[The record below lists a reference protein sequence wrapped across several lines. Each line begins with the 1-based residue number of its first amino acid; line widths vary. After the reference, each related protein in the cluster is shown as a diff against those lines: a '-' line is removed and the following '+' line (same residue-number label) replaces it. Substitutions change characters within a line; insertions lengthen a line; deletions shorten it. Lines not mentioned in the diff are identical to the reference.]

1 MKKKIKLS
9 INLSHTWFFDL
20 DGTILKHNGYIDD
33 KKDTLLNG
41 VKEFFKKIP
50 PKDIIIIT
58 TSRDK
63 KNSKKTINF
72 YSWYK
77 CPHVWA
83 IIHCVYVHGVCN
95 CACAH
100 HAQVEIDRFLIHYRD
115 SDSRFI
121 SRLSQLSTLSLSPT
135 WHLL

>member
-9 INLSHTWFFDL
+9 KNLSHTWFFDL

-50 PKDIIIIT
+50 LKDVIIIT

-63 KNSKKTINF
+63 KNSKKTINYLKKMKIRF
-72 YSWYK
+72 DKIIFDLPYGERILLNDIKPKNNLKTAISINLKRNSGLSKYS
-77 CPHVWA
+77 
-83 IIHCVYVHGVCN
+83 
-95 CACAH
+95 
-100 HAQVEIDRFLIHYRD
+100 L
-115 SDSRFI
+115 
-121 SRLSQLSTLSLSPT
+121 
-135 WHLL
+135 

>member
-9 INLSHTWFFDL
+9 KNLSHTWFFDL

-72 YSWYK
+72 LKKMKIRFDKIIFNLPYGERILLNDVKPKNSLKTAISINLKRNSGLSKYS
-77 CPHVWA
+77 
-83 IIHCVYVHGVCN
+83 
-95 CACAH
+95 
-100 HAQVEIDRFLIHYRD
+100 L
-115 SDSRFI
+115 
-121 SRLSQLSTLSLSPT
+121 
-135 WHLL
+135 

>member
-9 INLSHTWFFDL
+9 KNLSHTWFFDL

-72 YSWYK
+72 LKKMKIRFDKIIFNLPYGERILLNDVKPKNSLK
-77 CPHVWA
+77 TA
-83 IIHCVYVHGVCN
+83 ISINLKRNSGLKK
-95 CACAH
+95 
-100 HAQVEIDRFLIHYRD
+100 F
-115 SDSRFI
+115 
-121 SRLSQLSTLSLSPT
+121 TL
-135 WHLL
+135 

>member
-9 INLSHTWFFDL
+9 KNLSHTWFFDL

-33 KKDTLLNG
+33 RKDTLLDG
-41 VKEFFKKIP
+41 VKIFFKKIP

-72 YSWYK
+72 LKKMKIRFDKILFNLPYGERILLNDVKPKNNLKTAISINLKRNSGLSKYS
-77 CPHVWA
+77 
-83 IIHCVYVHGVCN
+83 
-95 CACAH
+95 
-100 HAQVEIDRFLIHYRD
+100 L
-115 SDSRFI
+115 
-121 SRLSQLSTLSLSPT
+121 
-135 WHLL
+135 